1 LSDQRAGDSSLAPA
15 PPQNEIFPM
24 KPVGA
29 GKEEY
34 KKEEGEEEE
43 GEELPEGV
51 TNPIIKLAPAES
63 DYVESF
69 FDIVEEY
76 GKLADD
82 DNNGI
87 WVGYVPASQNVN
99 AKIGVKCSNCA
110 FWCPEMKGCHIIVQQ
125 AEPNG
130 LCRLAAIGEGLV
142 KGKRK

>member
-1 LSDQRAGDSSLAPA
+1 MREKDSPVGQAF
-15 PPQNEIFPM
+15 EIAIKF
-24 KPVGA
+24 GA

-34 KKEEGEEEE
+34 KEEEE
-43 GEELPEGV
+43 GEELPKGV
-51 TNPIIKLAPAES
+51 TNPIIKLAPAEA

-76 GKLADD
+76 GKLADN

-125 AEPNG
+125 AEANG